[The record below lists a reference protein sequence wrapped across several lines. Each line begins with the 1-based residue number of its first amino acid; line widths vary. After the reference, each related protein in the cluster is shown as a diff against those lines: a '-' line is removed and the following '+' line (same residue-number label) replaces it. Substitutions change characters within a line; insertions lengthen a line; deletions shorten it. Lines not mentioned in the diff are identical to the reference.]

1 MYYLRF
7 RKKGRNRRK
16 SEQRVGKEIHYKTME
31 DKIQSTK
38 IPCCPELLKDNNC
51 DVFFFTRTLNYPFVF
66 RKDLRLVVQ
75 LVLGFRLTRCTKG
88 LVLGDPAY
96 TITLLPGEKVKLFTS
111 DRRTTFSYD
120 SSTQLSYRSE
130 QMSEEQYF
138 MKATQSYY
146 SDLENSQSGNS
157 VETDKGHWDF
167 NGSTKGGVDLN
178 PFDPGVSASASS
190 SSNHNSTSTLDYL
203 NRQSSNMQASATQAV
218 NATHRA
224 HSISIGSVDTR
235 THAEGQAEDQ
245 YESSSREFSNEN
257 NCHALSY
264 IFYRLNKKQVLK
276 FELVSID
283 ELISFP
289 SNVNNLTASQPVI
302 SPDMRKEILAELRIE
317 LIAAGILDENGELS
331 KELKKK
337 FDFEL
342 QFSLP
347 TAGIQVKGCLDDCN
361 TCEPER
367 ERYHKLQNDLLE
379 KQIELLEQSQEYRCC
394 PVAPQV
400 TNV

>member
-1 MYYLRF
+1 
-7 RKKGRNRRK
+7 
-16 SEQRVGKEIHYKTME
+16 ME
-31 DKIQSTK
+31 DNNHSSE

-66 RKDLRLVVQ
+66 KRDLRLIVQ
-75 LVLGFRLTRCTKG
+75 LVLGFRLSRCTEG

-111 DRRTTFSYD
+111 DRRTSFSYD

-146 SDLENSQSGNS
+146 SDLENSQSGHS
-157 VETDKGHWDF
+157 VESDKSHWDF
-167 NGSTKGGVDLN
+167 NGSTSGGIDLN
-178 PFDPGVSASASS
+178 PFDPGVHGGASA

-224 HSISIGSVDTR
+224 HSISIGSVASR

-289 SNVNNLTASQPVI
+289 SNLNNLTASQPVV
-302 SPDMRKEILAELRIE
+302 SPAMRKEILAELRTE
-317 LIAAGILDENGELS
+317 LISVGILDENGAIS

-337 FDFEL
+337 FDFEMD
-342 QFSLP
+342 FSLP

-379 KQIELLEQSQEYRCC
+379 KQIELLELSQEYRCC